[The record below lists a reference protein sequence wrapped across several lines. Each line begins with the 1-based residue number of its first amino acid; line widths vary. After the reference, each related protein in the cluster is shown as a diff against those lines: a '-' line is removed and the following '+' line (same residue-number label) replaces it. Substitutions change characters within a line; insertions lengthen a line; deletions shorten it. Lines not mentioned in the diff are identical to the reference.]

1 MEKPLSNASIFDA
14 YRFPGF
20 VTCKHVKEREGD
32 LTSLVIT
39 LTRRQKKR
47 YVARAEKSIA
57 ASTTV
62 RRALPAISPAAIAKF
77 IFNTNVAALNVRPAA

>member
-20 VTCKHVKEREGD
+20 VTRKRVKEREGD
-32 LTSLVIT
+32 VTSLVIT

-57 ASTTV
+57 ASTIV
-62 RRALPAISPAAIAKF
+62 RRALRAISPAAIAKF
-77 IFNTNVAALNVRPAA
+77 ISNTNVAALNVRPVA

>member
-1 MEKPLSNASIFDA
+1 MEKPLSNVSIFDA

-20 VTCKHVKEREGD
+20 ATCKRVKEREDD

-47 YVARAEKSIA
+47 FVARAEKSIA
-57 ASTTV
+57 TSTIV
-62 RRALPAISPAAIAKF
+62 RRALRAISPAAIAKF
-77 IFNTNVAALNVRPAA
+77 ISNTNVAALNVRPAA

>member
-14 YRFPGF
+14 YCFPGF
-20 VTCKHVKEREGD
+20 VTCKRVKEREGD

-57 ASTTV
+57 ASTIV
-62 RRALPAISPAAIAKF
+62 RRAWRAISPAAIAKF
-77 IFNTNVAALNVRPAA
+77 ISNTNVGALNARPAA

>member
-14 YRFPGF
+14 YCFPGF
-20 VTCKHVKEREGD
+20 VTRKRVKEREDD

-57 ASTTV
+57 ASTIV
-62 RRALPAISPAAIAKF
+62 RRAWRAISLVEIDRF
-77 IFNTNVAALNVRPAA
+77 ISNMNVAALNVRSAA